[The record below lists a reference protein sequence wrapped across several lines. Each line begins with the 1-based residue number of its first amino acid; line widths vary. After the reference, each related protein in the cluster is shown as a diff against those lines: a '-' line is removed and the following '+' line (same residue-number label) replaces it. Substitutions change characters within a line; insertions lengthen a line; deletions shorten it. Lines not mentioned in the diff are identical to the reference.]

1 MTTIRRW
8 ASAAALPALMLVSG
22 PATATEYCVGCSGP
36 DATYRC
42 QIEGASASGPAD
54 PVSQI
59 LSINKIATEGGH
71 ERCSIE
77 RFSKEGCDGPVKVIA
92 GNSGVD
98 AVSTGDDTVPG
109 SAPDPSA
116 APTNDTPAKAEDAT
130 PAADGNAK
138 PAVEA
143 AAEPKAA
150 DDKPPQTVEALAK
163 QSMTSTKENLD
174 KAGNAV
180 SDGAKKAGDQ
190 IEGAG
195 SAITAAAKRSWTCVT
210 SLFSDC

>member
-22 PATATEYCVGCSGP
+22 PATATEYCVGCIGP

-59 LSINKIATEGGH
+59 LCIKKIATEGGH

-77 RFSKEGCDGPVKVIA
+77 RFSKEGCDGPIKVIA

-98 AVSTGDDTVPG
+98 AVSTGTNSGDTPSTAPG
-109 SAPDPSA
+109 T
-116 APTNDTPAKAEDAT
+116 APTNDTPANAEVAT
-130 PAADGNAK
+130 PAADGSAK
-138 PAVEA
+138 PAAEA
-143 AAEPKAA
+143 ASEPKAT

-174 KAGNAV
+174 KAGSAV

-195 SAITAAAKRSWTCVT
+195 SAITAAAKKSWTCVT
-210 SLFSDC
+210 SLFNDC

>member
-1 MTTIRRW
+1 MIAIRRW
-8 ASAAALPALMLVSG
+8 ASAAALPALMLASG

-59 LSINKIATEGGH
+59 LCIKKIATEGGH

-98 AVSTGDDTVPG
+98 AVATGAAAGDAPG
-109 SAPDPSA
+109 T
-116 APTNDTPAKAEDAT
+116 APTNDTPAKAEDAA
-130 PAADGNAK
+130 PAAEGDTK

-195 SAITAAAKRSWTCVT
+195 SAITAAAKKSWTCVT
-210 SLFSDC
+210 SLFNDC